1 MKTKVSA
8 QQAAGVLSQVGPTL
22 RALSAENEALKEKVA
37 NYERRERAEK
47 LATVM
52 DAKNLE
58 PDLSHDEKVEK
69 LMKQPDLDVVE
80 KAVDMSAQQVKLASV
95 SDFPGES
102 GHDAQTAFESAIL
115 S

>member
-1 MKTKVSA
+1 MKTKLSA
-8 QQAAGVLSQVGPTL
+8 QKTAEVLRQVGPTL
-22 RALSAENEALKEKVA
+22 RALSSENEALKEKLA
-37 NYERRERAEK
+37 GYEKRHRVEK
-47 LATVM
+47 LASEM

-58 PDLSHDEKVEK
+58 PELSHEEKVEK

-95 SDFPGES
+95 SDFPGD
-102 GHDAQTAFESAIL
+102 GNDALTAFESAIL